1 MAPSFR
7 RYFLYQMT
15 TSPIKTT
22 KATMMSNMIAA
33 TFQYLSKACSDSSAF
48 EQSLI
53 PWESAYDKINTMGR
67 LLQNSPSYSLFRK
80 YVLDLVKDHYERLK
94 FIDEG

>member
-1 MAPSFR
+1 MINDAFSLAESGQVPYSVP
-7 RYFLYQMT
+7 LSMT
-15 TSPIKTT
+15 K
-22 KATMMSNMIAA
+22 
-33 TFQYLSKACSDSSAF
+33 YLKK
-48 EQSLI
+48 EKSLI

-94 FIDEG
+94 FIDEGTHNEKLHR